1 MTFKVGDRVQLSEEG
16 RKRWG
21 DSLCQGS
28 FGQGILKIINDDSS
42 LPYLVDW
49 DNGNLNGYDASSLEL
64 ISGVNETMANL
75 IELTKEQKLAFSK
88 DQQALYRVGITD
100 SCGNINST
108 QAIKDLV
115 RVNRKALVEQ
125 AQADIAEIEEAEKI
139 ERRGRP
145 RNGDTA

>member
-1 MTFKVGDRVQLSEEG
+1 MTFKVGDKVKVLPDITECNNGFVDTMQELWGQIVTIESISEGGTIKIEEDSH
-16 RKRWG
+16 KWG
-21 DSLCQGS
+21 WSEKQ
-28 FGQGILKIINDDSS
+28 FE
-42 LPYLVDW
+42 LVS
-49 DNGNLNGYDASSLEL
+49 N
-64 ISGVNETMANL
+64 VNKAMANL
-75 IELTKEQKLAFSK
+75 NELTKEQKLAFSK
-88 DQQALYRVGITD
+88 DQQALYQVGITD